1 MVTGYQEY
9 MRSFYAKYIGARVR
23 YNGRFYK
30 VIDVDYNG
38 FLLINLPT
46 DHAETTAVSMN
57 EIKEVYFDE

>member
-9 MRSFYAKYIGARVR
+9 LRSYYAKYIGARVR
-23 YNGRFYK
+23 YNGSIHT

-38 FLLINLPT
+38 VLLIDIPT
-46 DHAETTAVSMN
+46 DHAETTAISIN